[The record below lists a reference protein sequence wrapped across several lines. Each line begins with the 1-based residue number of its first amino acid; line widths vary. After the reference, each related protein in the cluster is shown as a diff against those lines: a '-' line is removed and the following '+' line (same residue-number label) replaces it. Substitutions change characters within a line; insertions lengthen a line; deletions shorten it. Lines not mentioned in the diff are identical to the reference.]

1 MAQHDYVIDNG
12 SGQAVRL
19 DINGA
24 LEAILTNNSGGSEPT
39 SNTDTIDTPIAYM
52 FWADTSASPQVL
64 KIRDSSNGS
73 WIKICEIL
81 SGGIGTI
88 ANGQFYIGDGTINA
102 PGLAFKGDTDTGLR
116 RSSDGDFSIVV
127 GGDRKLSI
135 DTAGNVGIGNN
146 APAAELHIEDDS
158 ANCVLQ
164 VTSGTTSS
172 SIIRLGDTSDAS
184 SGKIQYDNTTDNA
197 ADQLKFDVA
206 GSTRLKILHDGKV
219 GIAEATPTEVLHVN
233 GNIKSTSIIFIG
245 DDTDNPHEENGT
257 TEKTRIQQDEISVA
271 ANGSAGLKINR
282 LGSDGNV
289 ARFFRSG
296 TQVGT
301 ISVTGSAT
309 AYNESSDHRLKEN
322 IVDMVDGITRVKQL
336 QPRRFNFIT
345 DAETTVDGFVAHEA
359 QAVVPE
365 AVTGTH
371 NGVDENG
378 DPVMQGIDKS
388 KFVPLLTAALQ
399 EAIAKIETLE
409 AKVAALETAS

>member
-1 MAQHDYVIDNG
+1 MAQHDYEVANG

-19 DINGA
+19 DINNA
-24 LEAILTNNSGGSEPT
+24 LKAILTTNSGAEPNT
-39 SNTDTIDTPIAYM
+39 STDSVDTPIAYM
-52 FWADTSASPQVL
+52 LWADDSNNLL

-102 PGLAFKGDTDTGLR
+102 PGLAFKDDVDTGLR
-116 RSSDGDFSIVV
+116 RNSAGDFSIVV
-127 GGDRKLSI
+127 GGDRKLTI

-146 APAAELHIEDDS
+146 TPAAELHIEDDS

-184 SGKIQYDNTTDNA
+184 SGKIQYDNTTDND

-233 GNIKSTSIIFIG
+233 GNIKGTGNIFIG
-245 DDTDNPHEENGT
+245 DTGAPHSVDGT
-257 TEKTRIQQDEISVA
+257 TEKLRLKQDEVSVA
-271 ANGSAGLKINR
+271 ANESAGLKINR
-282 LGSDGNV
+282 LGNDGNV
-289 ARFFRSG
+289 ARFFRSNV
-296 TQVGT
+296 QVGT

-309 AYNESSDHRLKEN
+309 AYNESSDYRLKEN
-322 IVDMVDGITRVKQL
+322 IVDMADGITRVKQL
-336 QPRRFNFIT
+336 QPRRFNFIA
-345 DAETTVDGFVAHEA
+345 DAETTVDGFIAHEA

-371 NGVDENG
+371 NEVDENG
-378 DPVMQGIDKS
+378 DPIMQGIDKS

-409 AKVAALETAS
+409 TKVAALEAGS